1 MGCHRTFAILSI
13 SLQEGRTKSNANIDQ
28 IDNDKNIDRSTKELF
43 FHFYTATNQP
53 TQGPKRLVI
62 CLDIICQL
70 LFCDFISFVQVNRAL
85 LKMIARRPAG
95 ALLEHVDPSSG
106 GIWFGL
112 FIGASSAFVEQ

>member
-1 MGCHRTFAILSI
+1 MTKLLIAAPRSYFSI
-13 SLQEGRTKSNANIDQ
+13 STRPPA
-28 IDNDKNIDRSTKELF
+28 
-43 FHFYTATNQP
+43 
-53 TQGPKRLVI
+53 QGPKRPFI

-70 LFCDFISFVQVNRAL
+70 LFCDFVSFFQVNRAL